1 MKLGELLRG
10 TDVRTDT
17 PELEI
22 TGIASDSR
30 RVRPG
35 FLFLCLRGTRYDGHA
50 YAAQAAEKGAVCV
63 IGEEAVGGVKNML
76 LTRSSRITESFLWH
90 NFTGRPLEGDG
101 MAKVAVTGT
110 AGKTSVVFTLRHIL
124 RSAGRRVGVITTISA
139 LAGDDP
145 ISLGEHGGS
154 SVSDLAGAM
163 TTPDPEYFF
172 GAAAEMKA
180 RGCDVLIYEASSQS
194 LTLHK
199 TDAVTPDIAVFTNLS
214 SEHLDCHGTME
225 NYFAAKA
232 RLMESAKLGIVNVDD
247 PYMRRLPMMFPGKPI
262 LTCSQEPA
270 NVADT
275 DICALRYRSLGADGV
290 EYVYFSDEAVFRI
303 RTPQIGR
310 HSVFNTMQAA
320 ACAIRLGVDPLTVKE
335 ALACMNGVDGRLC
348 RVTFSEPEDA
358 AFPAEV
364 FIDYA
369 HTPDALEAALS
380 TLAEIKRGRLIVL
393 FGCGGDRDRTKR
405 PKMAEA
411 AQKHAD
417 FTIVTSDN
425 PRTEDPARILDE
437 IVRGLDCAKPHAV
450 IHDRREAIRYAVN
463 EAGEGDL
470 ILLAGKGHEK
480 YEITTDGKHPFD
492 EEQIVR
498 EAVHDR
504 CSGKRSK
511 S

>member
-1 MKLGELLRG
+1 MKLGEILRG

-22 TGIASDSR
+22 VGIASDSR
-30 RVRPG
+30 RVRHG

-50 YAAQAAEKGAVCV
+50 YAAQAVENGAVCV
-63 IGEEAVGGVKNML
+63 IGEQPVDGVENML
-76 LTRSSRITESFLWH
+76 LTASARVTESFVWY
-90 NFTGRPLEGDG
+90 NFTGRPTDG
-101 MAKVAVTGT
+101 MTKVAVTGT
-110 AGKTSVVFTLRHIL
+110 AGKTSVTFTLRHIL
-124 RSAGRRVGVITTISA
+124 SSAGRNVGVITTISA
-139 LAGDDP
+139 LAGDDRLE
-145 ISLGEHGGS
+145 LGEHGGS

-172 GAAAEMKA
+172 GAAAEMKK

-194 LTLHK
+194 LVLHK
-199 TDAVTPDIAVFTNLS
+199 TDAIAPDAAIFTNLS
-214 SEHLDCHGTME
+214 PEHLDCHGTME

-232 RLMESAKLGIVNVDD
+232 RLMESAKLGIINADD
-247 PYMRRLPMMFPGKPI
+247 PYMSRLTEMFPDKVV
-262 LTCSQEPA
+262 LTCSQNPA
-270 NVADT
+270 HVSDT
-275 DICALRYRSLGADGV
+275 DVCAIRCTSLGADGM

-310 HSVFNTMQAA
+310 HSIFNTMQAA
-320 ACAIRLGVDPLTVKE
+320 VCAIRLGIDPMTVKE
-335 ALACMNGVDGRLC
+335 ALADMNGVDGRLC
-348 RVTFSEPEDA
+348 RVRFPKECGFA
-358 AFPAEV
+358 ADV

-369 HTPDALEAALS
+369 HTPDSLTAALS

-411 AQKHAD
+411 AQRYAD

-425 PRTEDPARILDE
+425 PRTEDPMQIIDE
-437 IVRGLDCAKPHAV
+437 IVCGIDRTRPYAV
-450 IHDRREAIRYAVN
+450 IPDRREAIRFAAA

-480 YEITTDGKHPFD
+480 YEITADGKHPFD
-492 EEQIVR
+492 EEQIVL
-498 EAVHDR
+498 EAVQN
-504 CSGKRSK
+504 KKNNSK